1 MLQDRPGSSSKPSS
15 FYPWFIVGQLCV
27 VGLLNY
33 LDRMMITTM
42 RSSIIEEIPMTDAQF
57 GLLTSVFLWVYGFLS
72 PVAGF
77 LADKFNKSRI
87 IIISLLVWS
96 LVTYL
101 TAYATSFEYLLV
113 TRALMGI
120 SEAFYIPTALALIM
134 DYHRGSTRS
143 FANSVHMMGIMVGQ
157 SLGFIGGWLAEDHS
171 WNFAFNILGGIGIVY
186 AVVLIFGLKDNKE
199 PREVSVVN
207 TQVDKTGFVNVLKYL
222 LRNKNYLKTLVLWS
236 LIGIVGWVIGG
247 WLPTFYKENFNL
259 SQTTAGIYATGYFH
273 TAAIVGVLVG
283 GFLAD
288 RWSRKNKN
296 ARILLPM
303 IGLCIA
309 APAIFIAGSTSVLA
323 IAVVGFMLYAFTRI
337 FSDGNMMPILC
348 MIVDSKYRATAYGV
362 LNLFATVIGGIG
374 LYAGGYLRDMNINL
388 ELLFKVAAFLLAIG
402 ALSLYLLNR
411 SVKKQETTEGGLP
424 GDGVMG

>member
-1 MLQDRPGSSSKPSS
+1 MQYSSDTSS
-15 FYPWFIVGQLCV
+15 RRTARYAWFVVAQLCV

-42 RSSIIEEIPMTDAQF
+42 RSSILEEIPMTDAQF
-57 GLLTSVFLWVYGFLS
+57 GLLTSVFLWVYGILS

-96 LVTYL
+96 MVTFL

-171 WNFAFNILGGIGIVY
+171 WNFAFNVLGGIGVLY
-186 AVVLIFGLKDNKE
+186 ALVLVFGLKDSKGPKE
-199 PREVSVVN
+199 ESATVVE
-207 TQVDKTGFVNVLKYL
+207 TAEKTGFLKVIGYL
-222 LRNKNYLKTLVLWS
+222 LSNKNFLKALLVWS

-259 SQTTAGIYATGYFH
+259 SQTSAGIYATGYFH
-273 TAAIVGVLVG
+273 TAAIVGVLLG

-288 RWSRKNKN
+288 RWSRQNKN

-303 IGLCIA
+303 IGLSIA
-309 APAIFIAGSTSVLA
+309 APAIFIAGYTSILA
-323 IAVVGFMLYAFTRI
+323 IAVGCFMLYAFTRI
-337 FSDGNMMPILC
+337 FCDGNMMPILC

-362 LNLFATVIGGIG
+362 LNLFATVIGGVG
-374 LYAGGYLRDMNINL
+374 LYVGGYLRDINVNL
-388 ELLFKVAAFLLAIG
+388 EMLFRFAAILLVVAALT
-402 ALSLYLLNR
+402 LYLLHL
-411 SVKKQETTEGGLP
+411 SVKKSEASHKPAE
-424 GDGVMG
+424 

>member
-1 MLQDRPGSSSKPSS
+1 MTGHTLHTSSKKSL
-15 FYPWFIVGQLCV
+15 FYPWFIVAQLCI

-42 RSSIIEEIPMTDAQF
+42 RSSILAEIPMTEAQF

-96 LVTYL
+96 LVTFL

-143 FANSVHMMGIMVGQ
+143 TANSVHMMGIMVGQ
-157 SLGFIGGWLAEDHS
+157 SLGFVGGWLAEDHS
-171 WNFAFNILGGIGIVY
+171 WNFAFNVLGGIGVIY

-199 PREVSVVN
+199 SREESVGN
-207 TQVDKTGFVNVLKYL
+207 TQVNNTSFLNVLGYL
-222 LRNKNYLKTLVLWS
+222 LKNKNFLKALLLWS

-247 WLPTFYKENFNL
+247 WLPTFYKEKFNL
-259 SQTTAGIYATGYFH
+259 SQTAAGVYATGYFH
-273 TAAIVGVLVG
+273 SAAIVGVLTG

-288 RWSRKNKN
+288 RWSRKKKN

-309 APAIFIAGSTSVLA
+309 SPAIFIAGLTSVLA
-323 IAVVGFMLYAFTRI
+323 IAVICFMVYAFTRI
-337 FSDGNMMPILC
+337 FSDGNMMPIIC
-348 MIVDSKYRATAYGV
+348 MIVDSKYRATAYGL
-362 LNLFATVIGGIG
+362 LNLFATVIGGVG
-374 LYAGGYLRDMNINL
+374 LYVGGYLRDINVNL
-388 ELLFKVAAFLLAIG
+388 EVLFKVAAFLLAVG
-402 ALSLYLLNR
+402 VLTLYLLNH
-411 SVKKQETTEGGLP
+411 SVLKQQSIEESADKLS
-424 GDGVMG
+424 